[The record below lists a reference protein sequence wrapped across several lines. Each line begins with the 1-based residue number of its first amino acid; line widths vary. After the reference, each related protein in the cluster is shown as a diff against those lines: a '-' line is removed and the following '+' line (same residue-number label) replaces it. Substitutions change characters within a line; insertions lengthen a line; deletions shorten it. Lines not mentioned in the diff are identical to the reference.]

1 MHHSMWIRL
10 SYFTSFHQ
18 TLALYKRL
26 QVTIHTVLMTTF
38 YNILL
43 SCATGK
49 PEELTIQDYTRFN
62 AI

>member
-10 SYFTSFHQ
+10 LYFTSFHQ

-49 PEELTIQDYTRFN
+49 PEELTIQD
-62 AI
+62 